1 MVIMNVT
8 ATPLVTFFNTTD
20 PSLLTQFSNVINAT
34 SWTNFKPQTLHERAE
49 VILTQP
55 ETILILVLS
64 FLALLL
70 NTLSISA
77 TANIPHGLTTHSKL
91 IISLAVSDILVTF
104 SVFFHVLN
112 KVFNLAKFPPVLNP
126 DERLTS
132 SCMFALINGLN
143 TMAHL
148 ISLLNLLAMAIDH
161 YIGVLWPLY
170 YHTILSQIK
179 GNIMIALLWILA
191 FIGGFCNFLTGVSS
205 HKDYVRFL
213 NYCEVIMYN
222 DFHGEYLIMAF
233 TFICLVSISFI
244 YIRIYCEVRTINS
257 RLTYLQKDS
266 FHNNKSMI
274 TTLLIIGTFIL
285 CYLPT
290 CIFQIAMVIQIHV
303 NRDMVQKLFSTL
315 LRANKYLYALLLL
328 NSVCDPIIYAVRL
341 RDVQKGYYR
350 LLSRCFKCYAI
361 KIKEEW
367 QNSYLDRR
375 NTRTKSSIVE
385 LDDGDSGEDCEPID
399 ELITDKANKDHDIEM
414 STISSGTRFL
424 INGKFQEQEQIS

>member
-1 MVIMNVT
+1 MNVT
-8 ATPLVTFFNTTD
+8 VNPFLTFFNTTD
-20 PSLLTQFSNVINAT
+20 PSLLTQFSHVINAT
-34 SWTNFKPQTLHERAE
+34 SWTNLQPQNLHERAE
-49 VILTQP
+49 VILSQP

-64 FLALLL
+64 FLALLV
-70 NTLSISA
+70 NTLSICA
-77 TANIPHGLTTHSKL
+77 TASIPHGLTTHSKL
-91 IISLAVSDILVTF
+91 IISLALSDILVTL
-104 SVFFHVLN
+104 SVFIHVLN
-112 KVFNLAKFPPVLNP
+112 KVFNPAKVPPQLDP

-161 YIGVLWPLY
+161 YIAVLQPLY
-170 YHTILSQIK
+170 YNTILSRIK

-191 FIGGFCNFLTGVSS
+191 IIGGFCNFLTGIRKY
-205 HKDYVRFL
+205 KDLALYM

-222 DFHGEYLIMAF
+222 DFHGEYLIMIT

-244 YIRIYCEVRTINS
+244 YLRIYCEVKAINS
-257 RLTYLQKDS
+257 RLTYLQKDN
-266 FHNNKSMI
+266 FHNKKSLI

-285 CYLPT
+285 CWLPT
-290 CIFQIAMVIQIHV
+290 CIFQIAMVIQVHV
-303 NRDMVQKLFSTL
+303 NREMVKKLFVAL

-341 RDVQKGYYR
+341 KDVQMGYYR

-361 KIKEEW
+361 KIKEKW

-385 LDDGDSGEDCEPID
+385 MDDGDSDEVCEPITSNSD
-399 ELITDKANKDHDIEM
+399 QEQGMEM
-414 STISSGTRFL
+414 VTVSSETRFL
-424 INGKFQEQEQIS
+424 TNGEFVEEEQTL

>member
-1 MVIMNVT
+1 MNVT
-8 ATPLVTFFNTTD
+8 ANPFLSLFNTTD
-20 PSLLTQFSNVINAT
+20 PSVLTQFSQVINAT
-34 SWTNFKPQTLHERAE
+34 SWTNLQPQNIHERAE
-49 VILTQP
+49 VILSQP

-64 FLALLL
+64 FLALLV
-70 NTLSISA
+70 NTVSICA

-91 IISLAVSDILVTF
+91 IISLAFSDILVTF
-104 SVFFHVLN
+104 SVFIHVLN
-112 KVFNLAKFPPVLNP
+112 KVFNSANLPPLLDP

-143 TMAHL
+143 IMAHL

-161 YIGVLWPLY
+161 YIAVLQPLY
-170 YHTILSQIK
+170 YNTILSRIK

-191 FIGGFCNFLTGVSS
+191 FIGGFCNFLTGLSTY
-205 HKDYVRFL
+205 KDRERYM

-222 DFHGEYLIMAF
+222 NFQGEYLIMIT

-244 YIRIYCEVRTINS
+244 YLRIYCEVKAINS
-257 RLTYLQKDS
+257 RLTYLQKDN
-266 FHNNKSMI
+266 FHNKKSLI

-285 CYLPT
+285 CWLPT

-303 NRDMVQKLFSTL
+303 NRDMVQKLFVTL

-341 RDVQKGYYR
+341 KDVQMGYYK

-367 QNSYLDRR
+367 QHSYLDRR

-385 LDDGDSGEDCEPID
+385 MDDVDSDEVCEPI
-399 ELITDKANKDHDIEM
+399 TSNGDHNHGIEM
-414 STISSGTRFL
+414 VAVTSRTQFL
-424 INGKFQEQEQIS
+424 VNGESRYEEQR